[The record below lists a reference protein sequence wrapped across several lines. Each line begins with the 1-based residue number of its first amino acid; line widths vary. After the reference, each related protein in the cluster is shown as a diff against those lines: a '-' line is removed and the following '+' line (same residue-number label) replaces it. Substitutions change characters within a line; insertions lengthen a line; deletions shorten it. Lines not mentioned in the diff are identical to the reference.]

1 MSSAPSAQAE
11 ASRWVRHATARLSP
25 QQPETPANP
34 DWAGSEQDYDRATVD
49 ELQAKWGVEGQPFPW
64 SIASCRSDGNQV
76 RAEVTLADAE
86 ASGLPVAML
95 DAAVQIAR
103 LADITDE
110 RLLVPAGVQS
120 MSMTGEL
127 TGTDLSV
134 TVLRRPDAG
143 DDLLIDVAVTD
154 GSARLDIRGLRYVDV
169 QAGAAQSA
177 APVADPRDVAHALDW
192 QPWSAPERTERGAGL
207 SVAVLGAQREEL
219 TRALTAAGHQVVDEG
234 DASSVIFVPATD
246 TDEDDLACAAR
257 LTAEVA
263 DIVRRLAA
271 REGREEPRLW
281 IVTRGVR
288 ETGSRDAVRQ
298 SCLWGVAGV
307 IGAEQPQLWGGLV
320 DLAEDGQTGAADML
334 AELLSTPAKT
344 ILSLRDGQLSEQVL
358 APLADDAAREPYRE
372 PLRCRADAAYLITGG
387 MGALG
392 LLTAGWLADRG
403 ARRVVLAG
411 RTPLPPRRDWD
422 ADSLDETTRHKIEAV
437 RELEARGVAV
447 EIAVLDI
454 GSASALETFLMQ
466 RDDAGAPPVRGVVHA
481 AGVTDSQLLTDLS
494 ADRVQSTLWPKVAG
508 AAALDAVFP
517 PGSLDFLHFTASAG
531 TVFGV
536 PGQGAY
542 AAGNAYLDGLARAR
556 HAQGDATVSLDWVAW
571 RGLGFG
577 SDAQVVVDE
586 LERRGSRPVTP
597 AEAFDAWEYVSRF
610 DIAHAVMAP
619 IVPENDPDTASGG
632 TGVAPARAWSEM
644 SADEVLAELQ
654 NGLRTILATELR
666 TPESEVDTDRPFAEM
681 GLNSVMAMSIRREVE
696 QLTRVELSATMLW
709 NHPTIASLATH
720 LAEKVAPHTVSQAD
734 SDVDSASDSL
744 LDSLFDSVESSS
756 ASSEGRI

>member
-1 MSSAPSAQAE
+1 
-11 ASRWVRHATARLSP
+11 
-25 QQPETPANP
+25 
-34 DWAGSEQDYDRATVD
+34 
-49 ELQAKWGVEGQPFPW
+49 
-64 SIASCRSDGNQV
+64 
-76 RAEVTLADAE
+76 
-86 ASGLPVAML
+86 
-95 DAAVQIAR
+95 
-103 LADITDE
+103 
-110 RLLVPAGVQS
+110 
-120 MSMTGEL
+120 
-127 TGTDLSV
+127 
-134 TVLRRPDAG
+134 
-143 DDLLIDVAVTD
+143 
-154 GSARLDIRGLRYVDV
+154 
-169 QAGAAQSA
+169 
-177 APVADPRDVAHALDW
+177 
-192 QPWSAPERTERGAGL
+192 
-207 SVAVLGAQREEL
+207 
-219 TRALTAAGHQVVDEG
+219 
-234 DASSVIFVPATD
+234 
-246 TDEDDLACAAR
+246 
-257 LTAEVA
+257 
-263 DIVRRLAA
+263 
-271 REGREEPRLW
+271 
-281 IVTRGVR
+281 
-288 ETGSRDAVRQ
+288 
-298 SCLWGVAGV
+298 
-307 IGAEQPQLWGGLV
+307 
-320 DLAEDGQTGAADML
+320 
-334 AELLSTPAKT
+334 
-344 ILSLRDGQLSEQVL
+344 
-358 APLADDAAREPYRE
+358 
-372 PLRCRADAAYLITGG
+372 

-542 AAGNAYLDGLARAR
+542 AVGNAYLDGLARAR